1 MRKNNHYCP
10 VIASSERM
18 TAWADLIHEKYES
31 MPLEMIFKNLIDTVP
46 ALLLP
51 WHADEYSLTGLGGW
65 NLATSNYQKR
75 ELIKSAVELHAYKG
89 TPWSIREIVRRLG
102 FGEIDIITGLNHLYF
117 DGSANYDG
125 KYFYGDSDKWS
136 YYRVVLNT
144 AVTNTEAA
152 VLKQVLRYF
161 APAHCTLIAL
171 DYRAATLLYDGTANY
186 DGEYNYGEAN

>member
-18 TAWADLIHEKYES
+18 TAWADLIHVKYES

-51 WHADEYSLTGLGGW
+51 WHADEYSLTGLDGW

-117 DGSANYDG
+117 DGTANYDG

-136 YYRVVLNT
+136 YYRVILNT
-144 AVTNTEAA
+144 AITNREAL

-171 DYRAATLLYDGTANY
+171 DYRNTSLFYNGQINY
-186 DGEYNYGEAN
+186 DGSYNFGEAN